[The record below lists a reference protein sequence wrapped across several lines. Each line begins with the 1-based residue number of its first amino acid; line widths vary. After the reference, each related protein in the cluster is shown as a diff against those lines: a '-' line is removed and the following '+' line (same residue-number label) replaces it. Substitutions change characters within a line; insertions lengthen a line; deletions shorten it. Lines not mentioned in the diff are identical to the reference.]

1 MCEGLFTCEC
11 VNNTEMG
18 EVLLLTNMVDFSK
31 AHVCKDVGMAQLMGL
46 GLWSIGRSS

>member
-11 VNNTEMG
+11 LNNTEMG
-18 EVLLLTNMVDFSK
+18 EVLLFTSIVDFSM
-31 AHVCKDVGMAQLMGL
+31 AHVCKDVGMAQLLGL